1 MSFLDLYTGQSPQ
14 DESLYNTPLE
24 ELMFEHHQSLDT
36 FTFNGFKF
44 HSSH

>member
-24 ELMFEHHQSLDT
+24 ELMLNISVIRHIYIQWV
-36 FTFNGFKF
+36 
-44 HSSH
+44 